1 VIVAISQED
10 KHIRVATQN
19 YNIMQKRR
27 RAGNSSWQHMLLVVT
42 ISLLLLAENRV
53 SSMHTIDKIGTYE
66 AEDVSLS
73 NINNNIAKSNEQ
85 LEEHRKYKRRRRTE
99 EEGRVLHNIFLDDT
113 EEYTSS
119 KLQLLNKYRIDEADY
134 DRGTKDTDEDQS
146 HNKNNQLIPNPRIIN
161 GILAPETRYPY
172 SASLQYNTQHFCGG
186 TLVSPNLVITA
197 AHCTST
203 PTKITLGRYD
213 LDSPTDYDYEV
224 MDVVDIIVHPQYD
237 ESVVENDIA
246 ILVIERDS
254 KHPYIQI
261 NSNNEIPVD
270 EEKLIVMGWGDIDS
284 SEYGQ
289 ETSDRLR
296 ETDVWYMTNSKCEE
310 SDGYVKTNEGV
321 LYGSYE
327 GSIKDSMMCAIDY
340 IGTTSDAW

>member
-1 VIVAISQED
+1 
-10 KHIRVATQN
+10 
-19 YNIMQKRR
+19 MQKRRR
-27 RAGNSSWQHMLLVVT
+27 RAGNSQPYMLLVV
-42 ISLLLLAENRV
+42 IKSLLLLAENRV

-99 EEGRVLHNIFLDDT
+99 EGRMLNIFLDDT
-113 EEYTSS
+113 GEYTSS
-119 KLQLLNKYRIDEADY
+119 KLQLLNKYIIDDEADFDHGY
-134 DRGTKDTDEDQS
+134 VHQPHKMEV
-146 HNKNNQLIPNPRIIN
+146 HPIPHKNNQLIPNPRIIN

-261 NSNNEIPVD
+261 NTNNESPID

-296 ETDVWYMTNSKCEE
+296 QTDVWYMTNSKCEE

>member
-1 VIVAISQED
+1 
-10 KHIRVATQN
+10 
-19 YNIMQKRR
+19 MQKRR
-27 RAGNSSWQHMLLVVT
+27 RAGISTEQHQHHILLVVI
-42 ISLLLLAENRV
+42 ISLLLLGEYRV
-53 SSMHTIDKIGTYE
+53 SSM
-66 AEDVSLS
+66 VQS
-73 NINNNIAKSNEQ
+73 NEGYADTSYQNNNDAKSEQ
-85 LEEHRKYKRRRRTE
+85 LEEHRKYKRRRT
-99 EEGRVLHNIFLDDT
+99 EEGRILNNIFLDDI
-113 EEYTSS
+113 EESTSS
-119 KLQLLNKYRIDEADY
+119 KLQLLNKYRIVEADHDHSY
-134 DRGTKDTDEDQS
+134 KIDVHQQPHK
-146 HNKNNQLIPNPRIIN
+146 NNNQLIPNPRIIN

-246 ILVIERDS
+246 LLVIERDS

-261 NSNNEIPVD
+261 NANNESPID

-296 ETDVWYMTNSKCEE
+296 ETDVWYMTNYKCEE

>member
-1 VIVAISQED
+1 
-10 KHIRVATQN
+10 
-19 YNIMQKRR
+19 MQKRR
-27 RAGNSSWQHMLLVVT
+27 RAACNRAMPNVLLVVI

-53 SSMHTIDKIGTYE
+53 SSIHATEETSTNEGYADTSYQ
-66 AEDVSLS
+66 
-73 NINNNIAKSNEQ
+73 NYNIAKSNEQ
-85 LEEHRKYKRRRRTE
+85 LEEHRKYKRRRRE
-99 EEGRVLHNIFLDDT
+99 EEDRILNNIFLDDT
-113 EEYTSS
+113 EESN
-119 KLQLLNKYRIDEADY
+119 LQLLNKYRINEADY
-134 DRGTKDTDEDQS
+134 DRNKIDIDEVHQQPYK
-146 HNKNNQLIPNPRIIN
+146 NNNQLIPNPRIIN

-213 LDSPTDYDYEV
+213 LDSSTDYDYEV

-237 ESVVENDIA
+237 ESVVENDISL
-246 ILVIERDS
+246 LVIERDS

>member
-1 VIVAISQED
+1 
-10 KHIRVATQN
+10 
-19 YNIMQKRR
+19 MQRRR
-27 RAGNSSWQHMLLVVT
+27 RASTSSSTMQHLPRILLIVV
-42 ISLLLLAENRV
+42 ISLLLLVENRV
-53 SSMHTIDKIGTYE
+53 SSKYTTEETSTNEGYADTSYQ
-66 AEDVSLS
+66 
-73 NINNNIAKSNEQ
+73 NNNIAKSNEQ

-113 EEYTSS
+113 EESS
-119 KLQLLNKYRIDEADY
+119 VSNLQLLNKYRVEEADY
-134 DRGTKDTDEDQS
+134 DRGTKDTDVDQS

-246 ILVIERDS
+246 LLVIERDS